1 MIVNTELTWRS
12 WPRVYQAAAIAF
24 LLYTAVHVA
33 YSGIWRPWQ
42 DHVIIQTGQEMRPLQ
57 AYFRTGR
64 PVTLD
69 PDNPRQYGP
78 TYLFLMHPILRWFGG
93 PDPAHLNTDDP
104 TQMPATRS
112 LSRAL
117 FLTDLI
123 SLTLAGWFVIASI
136 RVRLLRPAS
145 IGAARSAIVIVGLVV
160 LWMNYSPLYEALT
173 EKTVEIWELGLIAA
187 AMYAALSDRPFWT
200 GFCLAA
206 ATLMKMLPGF
216 LFLLLLLRD
225 RRAFLY
231 GCAWIAVFLC
241 AGHILYGP
249 ELGLGYLLL
258 PFKALSG
265 HTIGFTGVDNLS
277 FKGLIAKSVG
287 HLIPRAPGGPFVDGD
302 PRSGLYVALTPFQI
316 NFANRLGDL
325 ISIVLVVWMLWA
337 LIRLGRRRATPYT
350 DLWAWAFADIIML
363 VVTPLIGYEYTTLV
377 LPAFSVACAVAIAFP
392 AAVGRTVIARLAF
405 GVFLVAN
412 IIPRQVVD
420 RIIPVTMFG
429 RLSGY
434 VDMPP
439 TKLYS
444 YYCFV
449 TLGLLL
455 LVHALWEMRPDAAA
469 RSTGFFPSG
478 AATSTES
485 GRL

>member
-1 MIVNTELTWRS
+1 VLALWRPLTPVAKVLLVIVA
-12 WPRVYQAAAIAF
+12 VYS
-24 LLYTAVHVA
+24 AVHLG

-57 AYFRTGR
+57 AYFQTGR

-93 PDPAHLNTDDP
+93 PDPAHLNPDDP
-104 TQMPATRS
+104 AQLPAARS

-117 FLTDLI
+117 FVTDLI
-123 SLTLAGWFVIASI
+123 SLILAGWFVIASI
-136 RVRLLRPAS
+136 RVRLLRPANV
-145 IGAARSAIVIVGLVV
+145 GAARSAIVIVGLVV
-160 LWMNYSPLYEALT
+160 LWTNYSPVYEALT

-187 AMYAALSDRPFWT
+187 AMYAALSDRPFWS

-216 LFLLLLLRD
+216 LFVLLLLRD

-241 AGHILYGP
+241 AGHLLYGP
-249 ELGLGYLLL
+249 ELGLGYVWL
-258 PFKALSG
+258 PFKAVSG

-277 FKGLIAKSVG
+277 FKGLIAKSLG
-287 HLIPRAPGGPFVDGD
+287 HLIPRAPGGPFADGD
-302 PRSGLYVALTPFQI
+302 PRSGLYVALTPFQV

-325 ISIVLVVWMLWA
+325 MSVVLVVWMLWA

-350 DLWAWAFADIIML
+350 DLWAWAFADLIML

-377 LPAFSVACAVAIAFP
+377 LPAFSVACALAIAYP
-392 AAVGRTVIARLAF
+392 ASVGRTVITQLACAI
-405 GVFLVAN
+405 FLVAN
-412 IIPRQVVD
+412 IIPRQVVN
-420 RIIPVTMFG
+420 RIIPVAMFG

-434 VDMPP
+434 SHMPP

-455 LVHALWEMRPDAAA
+455 LVSVLWEMRPDAADPPA
-469 RSTGFFPSG
+469 GFFPNG
-478 AATSTES
+478 AATSMES
-485 GRL
+485 ALL